1 MFSADAKAAKAL
13 LAGFAALAF
22 AGSAGVAHAQS
33 VVVRST
39 GPSAVTYPQGKKLPA
54 NAKVTLRQ
62 GDKLTVLDKAG
73 SRVLAGPGSFTLD
86 GTVARDAGAGTR
98 IAGVVSGGAARTRTG
113 AVRGAGA
120 VRSGTPAMVAAAP
133 DSVWYIDVS
142 KGGTYC
148 VADPATL
155 VLWRPNRTES
165 ASGKL
170 ALAAGGKPIDV
181 TWNKGNPLRLWPSKE
196 LPVSEGARFTFSDP
210 VGPTVPITIRLVGP
224 VPADDLAVAGLFA
237 DKGCM
242 AQLDV
247 FANAAASAAS
257 AGS

>member
-13 LAGFAALAF
+13 LAGVGAIALASL
-22 AGSAGVAHAQS
+22 AGAAHAQS

-39 GPSAVTYPQGKKLPA
+39 GPSAAAYPQGRKLPA
-54 NAKVTLRQ
+54 NAKVVLKA

-73 SRVLAGPGSFTLD
+73 SRVLAGPGAYTLD
-86 GTVARDAGAGTR
+86 GTITRDAGAGAR
-98 IAGVVSGGAARTRTG
+98 LAGVVGGGAARTRTG

-120 VRSGTPAMVAAAP
+120 VRAPVVSAATAP

-155 VLWRPNRTES
+155 VLWRPNRAEEAT
-165 ASGKL
+165 GKL
-170 ALAAGGKPIDV
+170 AAVTGKPVEV
-181 TWNKGNPLRLWPSKE
+181 TWKKGNPLRLWPAAD
-196 LPVSEGARFTFSDP
+196 LPLSEGAKFSFSDP
-210 VGPTVPITIRLVGP
+210 VGPTVPITIKLLGA
-224 VPADDLAVAGLFA
+224 VPSDDLAVAGLFA

-247 FANAAASAAS
+247 FANAAASDAS